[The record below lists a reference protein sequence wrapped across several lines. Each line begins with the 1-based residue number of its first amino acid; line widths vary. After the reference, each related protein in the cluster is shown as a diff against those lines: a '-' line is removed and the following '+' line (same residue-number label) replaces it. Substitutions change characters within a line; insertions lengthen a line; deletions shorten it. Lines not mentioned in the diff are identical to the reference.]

1 LYTQSEMENIVNSI
15 MFDTPEER
23 KRMNDMNIA
32 RLKRVAAI
40 SRYYSRSKRDEDSI
54 LELKRLTTVIERDA
68 NDEIELSTD
77 EHSRVVHDIEGLL
90 RVPILARANEQS
102 FEELAREGKVEK
114 VDGQWHWI
122 KSKESH
128 HE

>member
-1 LYTQSEMENIVNSI
+1 MENIVNSI